1 MGCLRVGRH
10 EGLQRGRAWT
20 VVNDDPQD
28 VRVAIEQLRTAVE
41 RRPVIDHARGVL
53 MAAHRLTSEDAW
65 KVLVSVS
72 QHSNI
77 KLRTVAVDIVA
88 NAPGGDVN
96 GSYPRLIENAL
107 AKLKAE

>member
-1 MGCLRVGRH
+1 M
-10 EGLQRGRAWT
+10 
-20 VVNDDPQD
+20 
-28 VRVAIEQLRTAVE
+28 AIEQLRTAVE